1 MTGSEA
7 VVTVETN
14 RPTLRAAPANAAWN
28 DRTWREKTKFLLPAL
43 GIAQPLQEKKKKW
56 LTGAS
61 VKKKEEVT
69 SWIHFMSSQ

>member
-28 DRTWREKTKFLLPAL
+28 DRTWGGKNKFLLPAL
-43 GIAQPLQEKKKKW
+43 GIAQLLQEKKKKSDW
-56 LTGAS
+56 MERPS
-61 VKKKEEVT
+61 KKKKEPVGFT
-69 SWIHFMSSQ
+69 L